1 MAQIILTKTLNEI
14 KTHIAAKMRKEKENK
29 VCGKRKRI
37 TNKMDIIDAELG
49 SSKKWKAD
57 QFQLRSWTEEE
68 FERLLQA
75 LETIKLGSHKSKEKI
90 AKTIWN
96 DDKPGTPTKDKIK
109 QLVSRIRKWLQD
121 KPKCS
126 KILGF

>member
-57 QFQLRSWTEEE
+57 QF
-68 FERLLQA
+68 
-75 LETIKLGSHKSKEKI
+75 
-90 AKTIWN
+90 
-96 DDKPGTPTKDKIK
+96 
-109 QLVSRIRKWLQD
+109 
-121 KPKCS
+121 
-126 KILGF
+126 